1 MGARTAM
8 KKQGRMSTGFSQSVQ
23 LQLLRRVPE
32 PLRTDI
38 THGLRVIKAPRGR
51 TLVEKGSRST
61 DVFVVL
67 EGQAKVLLYSANGRE
82 VIVHDVGPG
91 DLFGDIAVLD
101 GEPRSASIVAS
112 SELRVAVMRSSDF
125 MAALESSPGAGIWLA
140 RTLASSVRRLTRHVF
155 ELSALN
161 VQTRIHCELLRLA
174 RRGQQHNGVV
184 EVRPAPTHAELASR
198 VGTHREAVT
207 RELRL
212 LSDRNVIRYGRRSL
226 TIIDPARLEQVLDR

>member
-1 MGARTAM
+1 
-8 KKQGRMSTGFSQSVQ
+8 
-23 LQLLRRVPE
+23 
-32 PLRTDI
+32 
-38 THGLRVIKAPRGR
+38 
-51 TLVEKGSRST
+51 
-61 DVFVVL
+61 
-67 EGQAKVLLYSANGRE
+67 VLLYSANGRE

-112 SELRVAVMRSSDF
+112 TELRVAVIRSSDF

-140 RTLASSVRRLTRHVF
+140 RMLASSVRRLTRHVF

-174 RRGQQHNGVV
+174 RRGQQVNGIV

-198 VGTHREAVT
+198 VGTHREAVS

-212 LSDRNVIRYGRRSL
+212 LADRNVIRYGRRSL
-226 TIIDPARLEQVLDR
+226 TIIDPGRLEHVVDR